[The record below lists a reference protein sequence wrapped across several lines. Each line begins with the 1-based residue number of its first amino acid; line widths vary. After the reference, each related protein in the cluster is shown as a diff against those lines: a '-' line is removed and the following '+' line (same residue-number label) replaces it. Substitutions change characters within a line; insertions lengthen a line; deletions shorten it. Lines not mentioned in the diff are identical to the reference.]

1 MSEWT
6 VGAPRAA
13 EGGPGTEPRWTSS
26 TKSGVGTALDAR
38 SRIWF
43 TLSHGIVDEVYYPR
57 VDQANTRDVGLLVS
71 AEGGYFSEEKRDT
84 TSTVHLL
91 GPGVPGY
98 RLVNRCVNG
107 RYEIEKTII
116 TDPERAVLLQRI
128 RFRALVGHPSD
139 YRVFLLLAP
148 HIGNQ
153 GYGNDGWVDS
163 YKGIPVLHAR
173 RADVSIAVMCDVG
186 WRAASVGYVG
196 VNDGWRQVRAAGKLT
211 ELYTEARD
219 GNIALTAELA
229 LGEGRR
235 EDDDTS
241 MAECVVALSFGG
253 GPAEAA
259 QRARMTLA
267 SQFDRIQASFVRNWS
282 RFHEHTHG
290 PAGSEKTTTPE
301 ESRRRATRDL
311 ASLAH
316 DSTHAQESPAKSPTL
331 ERRKRTPVELPES
344 VVDLYRMSAA
354 VLAIHEDK
362 SASGAMTASLSIPWG
377 QSKGD
382 HELGGYHLVWP
393 RDLVNSAGALIAL
406 GHNVMARRT
415 LRYLLSTQEAD
426 GRWAQNLWLDGTP
439 YWNGVQ
445 MDEIAFPIFF
455 AELLRRDGQLE
466 DLDPWPMIR
475 KAAGFLVRNGPVT
488 GQDRWEENGGYS
500 VFSLA
505 VQISA
510 LLVAADFAERAQEPE
525 LGELLRATADAWNA
539 AIEQWTYVTGTPL
552 ARECGVEGYYVR
564 VAPDDVS
571 DEQPASRGRIPI
583 KNRPFG
589 QHEANYQDI
598 VSVDALAL
606 VRFGLRDAHDPRIV
620 NTVKVIDRKLRV
632 RTETGPAWYRY
643 NEDGY
648 GEHAD
653 GAPFDTV
660 GIGRPWPL
668 LAGERAHYELAA
680 GRPAVAMHLL
690 GVMRAQASDGG
701 MLPEQVWDA
710 ADIPELELFNGRAT
724 GGAMPLVWAHAEYAK
739 LVRSLHDGRVFD
751 MPQPPYERYVRRRH
765 QCASALWAPQSRIRQ
780 LAEGS
785 VLRVLTTGPATVL
798 WAVDGAGAEREAA
811 ARDSTIGVWVAELDT
826 ATLSPGAVIRF
837 GIRVGAT
844 GAAADHGHAVT
855 VVEREKAP
863 AATRKRAVAKARPAT
878 KRLA

>member
-1 MSEWT
+1 MSDAT
-6 VGAPRAA
+6 GSAA
-13 EGGPGTEPRWTSS
+13 RPAGGGPGSEPRWTSS
-26 TKSGVGTALDAR
+26 AKSGVGTALDAR

-57 VDQANTRDVGLLVS
+57 VDQANTRDIGLLVS
-71 AEGGYFSEEKRDT
+71 HADGYFSEEKRDT

-98 RLVNRCVNG
+98 RLVNRCVAG

-128 RFRALVGHPSD
+128 RFRALVGVPSD
-139 YRVFLLLAP
+139 YRVFLLVAP

-153 GYGNDGWVDS
+153 GHGNDGWVDS
-163 YKGIPVLHAR
+163 YKGIPVLFAR
-173 RADVSIAVMCDVG
+173 RGDVSLAVMCDAG
-186 WRAASVGYVG
+186 WRAVSVGFVG
-196 VNDGWRQVRAAGKLT
+196 VNDGWRQVRAAGRLT
-211 ELYTEARD
+211 EQYTEARD

-235 EDDDTS
+235 EDDDRS
-241 MAECVVALSFGG
+241 VAECVVALSFGG
-253 GPAEAA
+253 VPAEAA

-267 SQFDRIQASFVRNWS
+267 SQFDRIQASFVRNWT

-316 DSTHAQESPAKSPTL
+316 DSTRAQERSSSAPRR
-331 ERRKRTPVELPES
+331 ERRRRAPAELPES

-362 SASGAMTASLSIPWG
+362 SASGAMIASLSIPWG

-439 YWNGVQ
+439 YWGGVQ
-445 MDEIAFPIFF
+445 MDEVAFPIFF
-455 AELLRRDGQLE
+455 AELLRREGQLE

-505 VQISA
+505 VEISA
-510 LLVAADFAERAQEPE
+510 LLVAADFAERAEEPE
-525 LGELLRATADAWNA
+525 VAVLLRATADAWNA
-539 AIEQWTYVTGTPL
+539 AIEQWTYVVDTPL
-552 ARECGVEGYYVR
+552 ARECGVDGYYVR
-564 VAPDDVS
+564 IAPGDVG
-571 DEQPASRGRIPI
+571 DEQPASGGLIPI

-589 QHEANYQDI
+589 EHEARYEEI

-620 NTVKVIDRKLRV
+620 NTVKVIDAKLRV

-653 GAPFDTV
+653 GSPFDTV
-660 GIGRPWPL
+660 GVGRPWPL

-710 ADIPELELFNGRAT
+710 ADIPERELYNGRAT
-724 GGAMPLVWAHAEYAK
+724 GSAMPLVWAHAEYAK

-751 MPQPPYERYVRRRH
+751 MPQQPYDRYVRRRH
-765 QCASALWAPQSRIRQ
+765 ECASALWAPQSRIRQ
-780 LAEGS
+780 LVEGS
-785 VLRVLTTGPATVL
+785 VLRVQSAGPATVL
-798 WAVDGAGAEREAA
+798 WAADGEGAERTVP
-811 ARDSTIGVWVAELDT
+811 ARDTTLGVWMAELDT
-826 ATLSPGAVIRF
+826 TALPAGSVIHF
-837 GIRVGAT
+837 GIRVGENG
-844 GAAADHGHAVT
+844 GAEDHEHAVT
-855 VVEREKAP
+855 VMPREKAP
-863 AATRKRAVAKARPAT
+863 APARTRDGAKV
-878 KRLA
+878 